1 MDFLYYLFNLILQFI
16 VVLSCMISTFLV
28 GSTFAHDTEDGVTYY
43 PSYSDN
49 TANVYNYNKY
59 KQFEINTKVGYV
71 TDVQLRPGEVVQ
83 KIASGN
89 TTQWQVDVDIIDGV
103 QHVYIKPMVSG
114 IRTNMIINTDQ
125 RSYRFL
131 VNSTDEMEYVVVFN
145 FAELDREAQLKAEA
159 EALAAQQARLDNLKR
174 LQNTHFNTNYKVIKT
189 KNVKTVYVPKNIF
202 DDGQKTY
209 IEVSDLALRDNL
221 PLVYSYDDWEKGK
234 LQLVNYRLKNNVIEI
249 DKVVNKMRVMFSQNS
264 YFDVQN
270 KNTEYKNTSPGN
282 IQFKGQPATTLYN
295 ADTVNPT
302 EQVSYH
308 DTFVSLNER
317 NRQARMQEY
326 KDLQGG
332 SMDKLDDLI
341 NQVEDSIKTD
351 AKSLNPNAQQA
362 QQDND
367 PKVQQFIQTT
377 YGGSK

>member
-1 MDFLYYLFNLILQFI
+1 MNKKLKYL

-189 KNVKTVYVPKNIF
+189 KNVKTAYVPKNIF

>member
-1 MDFLYYLFNLILQFI
+1 MNKKLKYS

-71 TDVQLRPGEVVQ
+71 TDIQLRPGEVVQ

>member
-1 MDFLYYLFNLILQFI
+1 MNKKLKYS

-189 KNVKTVYVPKNIF
+189 KNVKTAYVPKNIF

-270 KNTEYKNTSPGN
+270 KNTEYKNTSSGN

>member
-1 MDFLYYLFNLILQFI
+1 MNKKLKYS

-189 KNVKTVYVPKNIF
+189 KNVKIAYVPKNIF

>member
-1 MDFLYYLFNLILQFI
+1 MNKKLKYS

-362 QQDND
+362 QQAQQDND

>member
-1 MDFLYYLFNLILQFI
+1 MNKKLKYS

-71 TDVQLRPGEVVQ
+71 TDVQLTPGEVVQ

>member
-1 MDFLYYLFNLILQFI
+1 MNKKLKYS

-189 KNVKTVYVPKNIF
+189 KNVKTAYVPKNIF

-367 PKVQQFIQTT
+367 PKIQQFIQTT

>member
-1 MDFLYYLFNLILQFI
+1 MNKKLKYS

-28 GSTFAHDTEDGVTYY
+28 GSAFAHDTEDGVTYY

-114 IRTNMIINTDQ
+114 IRTNMIINTDK

-189 KNVKTVYVPKNIF
+189 KNVKTAYVPKNIF

>member
-1 MDFLYYLFNLILQFI
+1 MNKKLKYS

-103 QHVYIKPMVSG
+103 QHVYIKPIVSG

-189 KNVKTVYVPKNIF
+189 KNVKTAYVPKNIF

>member
-1 MDFLYYLFNLILQFI
+1 MNKKLKYSL
-16 VVLSCMISTFLV
+16 VLSCMISTFLV

-189 KNVKTVYVPKNIF
+189 KNVKTAYVPKNIF

-209 IEVSDLALRDNL
+209 IEVSELALRDNL

-295 ADTVNPT
+295 ADTINPT

>member
-1 MDFLYYLFNLILQFI
+1 MNKKLKYSL
-16 VVLSCMISTFLV
+16 VLSCMISTFLV

-174 LQNTHFNTNYKVIKT
+174 LQNTHFNTNYKVTKT
-189 KNVKTVYVPKNIF
+189 KNVKTAYVPKNIF

>member
-1 MDFLYYLFNLILQFI
+1 
-16 VVLSCMISTFLV
+16 
-28 GSTFAHDTEDGVTYY
+28 
-43 PSYSDN
+43 
-49 TANVYNYNKY
+49 
-59 KQFEINTKVGYV
+59 
-71 TDVQLRPGEVVQ
+71 
-83 KIASGN
+83 
-89 TTQWQVDVDIIDGV
+89 
-103 QHVYIKPMVSG
+103 MVSG

-308 DTFVSLNER
+308 NTFVSLNER

>member
-1 MDFLYYLFNLILQFI
+1 MNKKLKYSL
-16 VVLSCMISTFLV
+16 VLSCMISTFV
-28 GSTFAHDTEDGVTYY
+28 MGSTFAHDTEDGVTYY

-351 AKSLNPNAQQA
+351 AKSLNPNAQQT

>member
-1 MDFLYYLFNLILQFI
+1 MNKKLKYS

-145 FAELDREAQLKAEA
+145 FAELDREAQLKSEA

>member
-1 MDFLYYLFNLILQFI
+1 MNKKLKYS

-174 LQNTHFNTNYKVIKT
+174 LQNTNFNTNYKVIKT
-189 KNVKTVYVPKNIF
+189 KNVKTAYVPKNIF

>member
-1 MDFLYYLFNLILQFI
+1 MNKKLKYSL
-16 VVLSCMISTFLV
+16 VLSCMISTFIM

>member
-1 MDFLYYLFNLILQFI
+1 MNKKLKYSVI
-16 VVLSCMISTFLV
+16 LSCMISTFLV

>member
-1 MDFLYYLFNLILQFI
+1 MNKKLKYS

-159 EALAAQQARLDNLKR
+159 EALAVQQARLDNLKR

>member
-1 MDFLYYLFNLILQFI
+1 MNKKLKYS
-16 VVLSCMISTFLV
+16 VVLSFMISTFLV

>member
-1 MDFLYYLFNLILQFI
+1 MNKKLKYS

-159 EALAAQQARLDNLKR
+159 EALAAQQVRLDNLKR

>member
-1 MDFLYYLFNLILQFI
+1 MNKKLKYS

-28 GSTFAHDTEDGVTYY
+28 GSAFAHDTEDGVTYY

-362 QQDND
+362 QQAQQDND

>member
-1 MDFLYYLFNLILQFI
+1 MNKNLKYS

-351 AKSLNPNAQQA
+351 AKSLNPNSQQA

>member
-1 MDFLYYLFNLILQFI
+1 MNKKLKYSLI
-16 VVLSCMISTFLV
+16 LSCMISTFV
-28 GSTFAHDTEDGVTYY
+28 MGSTFAHDTEDGVTYY

>member
-1 MDFLYYLFNLILQFI
+1 MNKKLKYS

-351 AKSLNPNAQQA
+351 TKSLNPNAQQA

>member
-1 MDFLYYLFNLILQFI
+1 MNKKLKYS

-28 GSTFAHDTEDGVTYY
+28 GSAFAHDTEDGVTYY

-189 KNVKTVYVPKNIF
+189 KNVKTAYVPKNIF

-317 NRQARMQEY
+317 NRQAKMQEY

>member
-1 MDFLYYLFNLILQFI
+1 MNKKLKYS

-351 AKSLNPNAQQA
+351 AKSLNPNVQQA

>member
-1 MDFLYYLFNLILQFI
+1 MNKKLKYS

-28 GSTFAHDTEDGVTYY
+28 GSAFAHDTEDGVTYY

-189 KNVKTVYVPKNIF
+189 KNVKTAYVPKNIF

-282 IQFKGQPATTLYN
+282 IQFKGQPVTTLYN

>member
-1 MDFLYYLFNLILQFI
+1 MNKKLKYS

-189 KNVKTVYVPKNIF
+189 KNVKTTYVPKNIF

>member
-1 MDFLYYLFNLILQFI
+1 MNKKLKYS
-16 VVLSCMISTFLV
+16 VVLSYMISTFLV

>member
-1 MDFLYYLFNLILQFI
+1 MNKKLKYS

-114 IRTNMIINTDQ
+114 IRTNMIINTDK

>member
-1 MDFLYYLFNLILQFI
+1 MNKKLKYS

-295 ADTVNPT
+295 ADIVNPT

>member
-1 MDFLYYLFNLILQFI
+1 MNKKLKYS

-28 GSTFAHDTEDGVTYY
+28 GSAFAHDTEDGVTYY

-189 KNVKTVYVPKNIF
+189 KNVKTAYVPKNIF

-351 AKSLNPNAQQA
+351 AKSLNPNAQQS

>member
-1 MDFLYYLFNLILQFI
+1 MNKKLKYS

-89 TTQWQVDVDIIDGV
+89 TTQWQVDVDIVDGV

-317 NRQARMQEY
+317 NRQSRMQEY

-351 AKSLNPNAQQA
+351 AKSLDPNAQQA

>member
-1 MDFLYYLFNLILQFI
+1 MNKKLKYS

-189 KNVKTVYVPKNIF
+189 KNVKTIYVPKNIF

>member
-1 MDFLYYLFNLILQFI
+1 MNKKLKYS

-28 GSTFAHDTEDGVTYY
+28 GSAFAHDTEDGVTYY

-89 TTQWQVDVDIIDGV
+89 TTQWQVDVDIIDRV

>member
-1 MDFLYYLFNLILQFI
+1 MNKKLKDS

-114 IRTNMIINTDQ
+114 ICTNMIINTDQ

>member
-1 MDFLYYLFNLILQFI
+1 MNKKLKYS

-189 KNVKTVYVPKNIF
+189 KNVKTAYVPKNIF

>member
-1 MDFLYYLFNLILQFI
+1 MNKKLKYS

-189 KNVKTVYVPKNIF
+189 KNVKTAYVPKNIF

-295 ADTVNPT
+295 ADIVNPT

>member
-1 MDFLYYLFNLILQFI
+1 MNKKLKYS

-189 KNVKTVYVPKNIF
+189 KNVKTAYVPKNIF

-234 LQLVNYRLKNNVIEI
+234 LQLINYRLKNNVIEI